1 MVIEQWTCGRSE
13 LRCPIGV
20 KYGLDFENDTKSN
33 VKYLINYFYV
43 DYIIYID
50 NILDLLGSVKRA
62 FCFVWFF
69 ACFVCVFCFG
79 HAVWQ

>member
-1 MVIEQWTCGRSE
+1 MVIEQWNCGRSE

-20 KYGLDFENDTKSN
+20 KYGLDFENNTKSN

-50 NILDLLGSVKRA
+50 NISDLLGSVKRA
-62 FCFVWFF
+62 FCFV
-69 ACFVCVFCFG
+69 
-79 HAVWQ
+79 